1 MDTGDQEP
9 SPRSI
14 ALPLAMAAVAI
25 LLLGWALVASQDAVE
40 AQVETTS
47 TPPARDGTD
56 GPPGQVPPQRPTGLT
71 GQGGSRQISL
81 DWSTVA
87 GATGYEVQQWDGS
100 SNNGSGSWRTL
111 PFTETGMGS

>member
-1 MDTGDQEP
+1 MDTGEQEP
-9 SPRSI
+9 GPRSI

-25 LLLGWALVASQDAVE
+25 LLLGWVLVASQGPAE

-47 TPPARDGTD
+47 TPPAGDGID
-56 GPPGQVPPQRPTGLT
+56 GPTGQVPPQRPTGLT

-87 GATGYEVQQWDGS
+87 GATGYEVQQWDG
-100 SNNGSGSWRTL
+100 RV
-111 PFTETGMGS
+111 PIVMGTVPGALFPSQRQV